1 MYAGLAILSIAALWF
16 VYRLTAAPAKILTS
30 SILVDAAIATIVFA
44 QAKGDIDGA
53 SPAEV
58 WSRVLERLW
67 AVVIVDFIVSFV
79 SIVGTGYLVQGDL
92 ADRIVAI
99 PILLIGAGTVFAET
113 VAVVVDGDPWWFLV
127 VRAIGTSIRTSLS
140 GSTLWRAIV
149 LFALQ
154 FVPMAVSTLLT
165 NATAQHHVRITS
177 FWSDVPL
184 GILFTI
190 PLDALI
196 VLAFFDATGYEPKRT
211 CDE

>member
-1 MYAGLAILSIAALWF
+1 MACVAGALLWL
-16 VYRLTAAPAKILTS
+16 VYRLTAAPAIIFTA
-30 SILVDAAIATIVFA
+30 SILVDAAIGTIVYA

-53 SPAEV
+53 GTTEV

-67 AVVIVDFIVSFV
+67 AVVIVDFIVQFV
-79 SIVGTGYLVQGDL
+79 SIVGIGYLAQGDL

-99 PILLIGAGTVFAET
+99 PILLIGAGTVFAEA

-127 VRAIGTSIRTSLS
+127 VRAIGTSIRTSWS

-149 LFALQ
+149 LFTLQ
-154 FVPMAVSTLLT
+154 FVPMALSTLLT
-165 NATAQHHVRITS
+165 NTAAQHHVRITS